1 MSKKKGTQVGNFIV
15 TSEQGTFEHI
25 KVVTVSGNWSMR
37 IRSDMQMY
45 KGIKDLFAAEKAKE
59 IPREQLVS
67 TMTKYATACMA
78 CALLSPDDPFLEAF
92 WKIHNERVK
101 RIYPEQEKLTKEQDD
116 VILDD
121 ERKAYEEA
129 HKEEIKTEE

>member
-25 KVVTVSGNWSMR
+25 KVTTVSGNWSMR

-45 KGIKDLFAAEKAKE
+45 HFIKQNLNEETKAYFESYFSICYTNAISIMDLPYMEQWSKAYNELMERSKAKDTE
-59 IPREQLVS
+59 
-67 TMTKYATACMA
+67 
-78 CALLSPDDPFLEAF
+78 
-92 WKIHNERVK
+92 
-101 RIYPEQEKLTKEQDD
+101 LTKEQDD
-116 VILDD
+116 VILDE

>member
-25 KVVTVSGNWSMR
+25 KVITVSGNWSMR

-45 KGIKDLFAAEKAKE
+45 HFIKKNLNEETKAYFESYFSICYTNAVSVMDLPYMNEFSLSYKDLIERQKAINAE
-59 IPREQLVS
+59 
-67 TMTKYATACMA
+67 
-78 CALLSPDDPFLEAF
+78 
-92 WKIHNERVK
+92 
-101 RIYPEQEKLTKEQDD
+101 LTKEQDD
-116 VILDD
+116 VILDE

-129 HKEEIKTEE
+129 HKDEVKTEE